1 MISNNFLTK
10 LETIEPRPT
19 EAIVLYANSDGM
31 KNIEEL
37 GVMFKIVQK
46 EFPNNKVICVSDKVD
61 LKLWDRGMLE
71 NYINTLNDILE
82 EL

>member
-37 GVMFKIVQK
+37 GVIFKIVQK
-46 EFPNNKVICVSDKVD
+46 EFPNNKVICISDKVD
-61 LKLWDRGMLE
+61 LKLWNRDMLE
-71 NYINTLNDILE
+71 NYIDTLNEILE

>member
-1 MISNNFLTK
+1 MVLNNFFTK

-19 EAIVLYANSDGM
+19 EVIVLYFDSDCSLDELE
-31 KNIEEL
+31 NI
-37 GVMFKIVQK
+37 GKTIQK
-46 EFPNNKVICVSDKVD
+46 EFPNNRIIRMSDKVN
-61 LKLWDRGMLE
+61 LKLWDRDTLE